1 MNQEQGMAKIEL
13 SPMDG
18 YSVIKRIKAVE
29 VENEFET
36 YRDKAKEF
44 KEETENRLDWLESV
58 WASIR
63 HAEIA
68 VPYEKGTYLRAIGAT
83 KVVTVE
89 EFLAGKGITLK

>member
-29 VENEFET
+29 VDEFET

-63 HAEIA
+63 NAEIA